1 MKWVFKKSNIKY
13 MFCIDMFV
21 SSALSLS
28 NYASVS
34 CNYTISIIEYQNWTL
49 LDCFLD
55 DFTFNFKEDAVL
67 RRRKNYI

>member
-1 MKWVFKKSNIKY
+1 

-28 NYASVS
+28 NYASVGCS
-34 CNYTISIIEYQNWTL
+34 YTISIIENQNLTF

-55 DFTFNFKEDAVL
+55 AFTFNFKENAVL
-67 RRRKNYI
+67 RRRKYYI